1 MEKLLRPTD
10 YAKMVGISRQAVYM
24 KIKKGLI
31 PSKTVDGKIFV
42 ILNIDDDIMQE
53 SSPNSDNATQK
64 VEDTDNINP
73 YRDLIDAKDE
83 TISILKE
90 TIIDLKETNRL
101 IATTLKS
108 EVELLKEAFSEM
120 KTLYTA
126 KIAVIEENCQ
136 REKSSSSDEIIDI
149 EEDKWISVDEILYE
163 IGVSSKSSKKIIKRL
178 KKLRKNQ
185 DKRVKK
191 ENGKFYILDLEVIR
205 EYIDINQ

>member
-178 KKLRKNQ
+178 KKLRKN
-185 DKRVKK
+185 KRVKK